1 LRKLLALGLVICSF
15 LVATTPAEAH
25 AQLVKS
31 NPKMS
36 AVLYKAPINVMLTFD
51 DELLDVAT
59 SNVVQVFSDKNRR
72 VDGGATKVQGATV
85 STTLKKNL
93 AIGRYRVVYRVLSA
107 DGHPVSASYYFY
119 LKKK

>member
-1 LRKLLALGLVICSF
+1 MRKLLALGLVICSL

-36 AVLYKAPINVMLTFD
+36 AVLYKAPISVMLTFD

>member
-1 LRKLLALGLVICSF
+1 
-15 LVATTPAEAH
+15 
-25 AQLVKS
+25 
-31 NPKMS
+31 MS

>member
-1 LRKLLALGLVICSF
+1 MRKLLALGLVMCSIF
-15 LVATTPAEAH
+15 TSTAPAEAH
-25 AQLVKS
+25 AQLVKA

-36 AVLYKAPINVMLTFD
+36 AVLYKAPINVTLTFD
-51 DELLDVAT
+51 DELLDMST
-59 SNVVQVFSDKNRR
+59 SNLVQVFSDKNRR

-85 STTLKKNL
+85 STTLNKNL